1 MLSFFTLDAAFIV
14 IVMRPRH
21 SAADVFV
28 AFVVAVFCFF
38 ATLLA
43 PATLPSLLAFRFF
56 VAALVGVAAAAAVL
70 VRKSLARHS
79 TFFGG
84 ISGKVG
90 TSVEVFTANRQ
101 CEEKKNLMPAHLVVK
116 PKFMSDQTDQTVVVV
131 PQSQM
136 SIVIAASLGLI
147 VSLVILYV
155 FYRVMQSLLRLRK
168 VTASLKGLDKAQLMA
183 MVGDAEAAEALKE
196 GSDSL
201 WINLTVVGIFIVY
214 GVGAVLGAGASVVTL
229 YKAVSM

>member
-1 MLSFFTLDAAFIV
+1 
-14 IVMRPRH
+14 
-21 SAADVFV
+21 
-28 AFVVAVFCFF
+28 
-38 ATLLA
+38 
-43 PATLPSLLAFRFF
+43 
-56 VAALVGVAAAAAVL
+56 
-70 VRKSLARHS
+70 
-79 TFFGG
+79 
-84 ISGKVG
+84 
-90 TSVEVFTANRQ
+90 
-101 CEEKKNLMPAHLVVK
+101 
-116 PKFMSDQTDQTVVVV
+116 MSDQTDQTVVVV